1 MVFTPKGFTLARPL
15 SYDGRV
21 YRDFAWNDSARTFT
35 SADMTI
41 SFRIPETY
49 KPQSFWIGKWSIKHR
64 ALRALGRRPTYLT
77 IYNERSSRSP
87 QGLKAVLEFNHTE
100 YEIFVIYNR
109 TTGTI
114 SIPAQSVDDPTK
126 TNYVIYLVGT
136 DSQQLLGKVDVPF
149 TFQWD
154 PDFDHAT
161 AKGATFEHTKATGMK
176 GIGYKDELHQNTD
189 AQGNKIVPIVMDDIE
204 YIRRVQ

>member
-1 MVFTPKGFTLARPL
+1 M
-15 SYDGRV
+15 
-21 YRDFAWNDSARTFT
+21 
-35 SADMTI
+35 
-41 SFRIPETY
+41 
-49 KPQSFWIGKWSIKHR
+49 
-64 ALRALGRRPTYLT
+64 
-77 IYNERSSRSP
+77 
-87 QGLKAVLEFNHTE
+87 LEFNHTE